1 MRSIV
6 NKFRAFQVGICTFRW
21 DQETS
26 RYKYRPFSFLIW
38 PKSKVRDESM
48 VFQSGAVTFLLQ
60 NSFDFNKL
68 FENGINYG
76 RYTDQEFIKSRCHMK
91 VMKSLE
97 TTRFHVT
104 LSNRHVKVLEQM
116 MKQIEDFVYDPNA
129 KETLTF
135 HIQSY
140 ALKKALGK
148 EVTILYMNTGLF
160 TEFTR

>member
-1 MRSIV
+1 
-6 NKFRAFQVGICTFRW
+6 
-21 DQETS
+21 
-26 RYKYRPFSFLIW
+26 
-38 PKSKVRDESM
+38 
-48 VFQSGAVTFLLQ
+48 
-60 NSFDFNKL
+60 
-68 FENGINYG
+68 
-76 RYTDQEFIKSRCHMK
+76 MK

-97 TTRFHVT
+97 TTRLHVT

-116 MKQIEDFVYDPNA
+116 VKQIEEFVYDPNA